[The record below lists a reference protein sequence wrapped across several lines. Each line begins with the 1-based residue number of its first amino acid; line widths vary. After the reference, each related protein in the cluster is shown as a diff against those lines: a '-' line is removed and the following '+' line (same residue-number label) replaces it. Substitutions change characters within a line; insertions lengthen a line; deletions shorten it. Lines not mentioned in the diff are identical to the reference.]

1 MSNLWLEQQKQ
12 MTERQVK
19 ALTEADARVEK
30 ICGHDLGRWFVAFE
44 TEIRPGRG
52 RDLSAWAS
60 DGEYMATQ
68 YLDVYG
74 HGSLVVS
81 SIDVMHND
89 ADEEHFDEEGNCE
102 HE

>member
-1 MSNLWLEQQKQ
+1 MSNLWLEQQEQ
-12 MTERQVK
+12 MTERQIK

-30 ICGHDLGRWFVAFE
+30 ICGEDLGRWHVAFE
-44 TEIRPGRG
+44 QEQRPGRG
-52 RDLSAWAS
+52 HDLSAWAAN
-60 DGEYMATQ
+60 GEYMATQ

-74 HGSLVVS
+74 NGSLVVS

-89 ADEEHFDEEGNCE
+89 YDDDHFNAEGNCE